1 MGRRERERRREIW
14 IEKNG
19 GIKKKDRGGV
29 SGTDAEHEEGH
40 ALIRFCQE
48 SDQRKAK
55 RRSSPSL
62 KSN

>member
-1 MGRRERERRREIW
+1 MGGRERERRREIW

-29 SGTDAEHEEGH
+29 SGTDAEHEE
-40 ALIRFCQE
+40 LIRFCQE

-55 RRSSPSL
+55 RRSAPSL